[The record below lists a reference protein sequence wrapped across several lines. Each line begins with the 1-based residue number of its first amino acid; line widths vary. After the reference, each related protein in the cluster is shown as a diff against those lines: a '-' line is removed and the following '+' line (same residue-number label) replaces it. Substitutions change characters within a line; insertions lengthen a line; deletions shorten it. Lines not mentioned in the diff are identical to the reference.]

1 MITNLSYFSPL
12 GNSDHICIQFDLVC
26 YSEPKRMDN
35 FKYNTIAAN
44 IDLMKHILGDFD
56 FVSLLNLLDV
66 NDSWLQFKFTFQ
78 GTLDHC
84 VPILTSPRRR
94 KAYSNSEVFCFK
106 KKKNHLWRRYLSTRS
121 SVEKFIVAS

>member
-44 IDLMKHILGDFD
+44 IDLMKHILGDID
-56 FVSLLNLLDV
+56 FVSLLNLLDI
-66 NDSWLQFKFTFQ
+66 NDSWLQFKFIFQ
-78 GTLDHC
+78 GTLC
-84 VPILTSPRRR
+84 
-94 KAYSNSEVFCFK
+94 
-106 KKKNHLWRRYLSTRS
+106 
-121 SVEKFIVAS
+121 IVND